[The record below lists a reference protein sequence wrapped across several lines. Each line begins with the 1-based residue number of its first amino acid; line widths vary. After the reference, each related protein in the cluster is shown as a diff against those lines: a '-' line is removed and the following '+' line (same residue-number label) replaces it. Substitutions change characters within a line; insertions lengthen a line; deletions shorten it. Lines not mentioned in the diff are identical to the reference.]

1 MDKRYLTKVKNIMQ
15 QQTGNL
21 QHKLSFKIS
30 PLLPE
35 GRDSYSEIGKSTP
48 VKYNILTVDESIPKA
63 F

>member
-1 MDKRYLTKVKNIMQ
+1 MGKRYLTKVKNIMQ
-15 QQTGNL
+15 QQTDNL

-35 GRDSYSEIGKSTP
+35 GSDSYSEIGKPTP
-48 VKYNILTVDESIPKA
+48 VKFNTLTVNESIPKA